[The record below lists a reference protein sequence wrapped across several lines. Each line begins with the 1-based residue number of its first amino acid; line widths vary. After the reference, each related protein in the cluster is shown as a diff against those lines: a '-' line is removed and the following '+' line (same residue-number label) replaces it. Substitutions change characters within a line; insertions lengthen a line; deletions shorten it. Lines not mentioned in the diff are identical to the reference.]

1 MVHAHT
7 VNNQELE
14 FLHARQSLTVP
25 ELNAFI
31 FQKLEAA
38 EQKDADIEEM
48 RYVLKTIRLQLKG
61 ILGAIRAWKAEHE
74 ALEHPLRKR
83 YSAYEGA
90 LCYADLKR
98 HWAYYR
104 YAMGEY
110 LKLMR

>member
-1 MVHAHT
+1 MTYAHT

-14 FLHARQSLTVP
+14 FLHARQSLSVP

-31 FQKLEAA
+31 FQQMSAPEGRDT
-38 EQKDADIEEM
+38 DAQEM
-48 RYVLKTIRLQLKG
+48 QRVLKIIRLQLKG
-61 ILGAIRAWKAEHE
+61 ILNAVRAWKVEHE

-90 LCYADLKR
+90 LCYADLRR

-104 YAMGEY
+104 YAMAEY
-110 LKLMR
+110 VKLI